1 MNSKESSSSSLISGQ
16 GAFLSFSSFFV
27 TASTE
32 FFFENKPKMFNGAGD
47 SFLAFYWPLDVAKFS
62 LSLFNIIILSSFSS
76 IKLVS

>member
-32 FFFENKPKMFNGAGD
+32 FFFENKPKMFNGADD
-47 SFLAFYWPLDVAKFS
+47 SFFVFT
-62 LSLFNIIILSSFSS
+62 
-76 IKLVS
+76 